1 MKDTALPEEWE
12 ILRRWLP
19 EDLNHRARQT
29 GFMQRARG
37 LQDAECWLR
46 LILMHV
52 AGGLSLQQTT
62 VRARELGLAQ
72 VTSVALFKRLRKAE
86 GWLAGLTHHL
96 ITEHQRLFG
105 AENAMGVPYR
115 MRIIDATDIQEPGD
129 TGTSLRVHYSLRL
142 PELTCDHY
150 ELTDKRGGEKLGRF
164 AFRAGELVL
173 ADRGYSH
180 RAGVAAVLEAK
191 AEVLLRWNPATFP
204 VQGLAGDPWNLLSQ
218 LGRLGIGEVGHWPV
232 SFFFAGKRY
241 GLRLCARRKSR
252 TQAERARRK
261 ALRKAARNQSGTP
274 DAQSLELTEYVL
286 VLTSMPQATL
296 SAAQA
301 LELYRVRWQIELVFK
316 RLKSLLAFGHVPK
329 SSDQSAKSWIQA
341 KILTSLLIERVALCG
356 RFFSPWGHAG

>member
-1 MKDTALPEEWE
+1 MNDIAVPEEWE

-19 EDLNHRARQT
+19 DDLNQRARET

-37 LQDAECWLR
+37 LQNAECWLR

-52 AGGLSLQQTT
+52 AGGLLLQQTA

-72 VTSVALFKRLRKAE
+72 ITSVALFKRLRKAE
-86 GWLAGLTHHL
+86 RWLADVTRHMLA
-96 ITEHQRLFG
+96 EHQQLLG
-105 AENAMGVPYR
+105 AQSRIKVPYR
-115 MRIIDATDIQEPGD
+115 MRIVDATDIQEPGD

-150 ELTDKRGGEKLGRF
+150 ELTDAGGGEKLGRF
-164 AFRAGELVL
+164 VFHPGELVL

-180 RAGVAAVLEAK
+180 RAGVATVLVAK

-204 VQGLAGDPWNLLSQ
+204 VEGPQGEPWALLS
-218 LGRLGIGEVGHWPV
+218 RLRPLRVKEVGHWRV
-232 SFFFAGKRY
+232 SFVFGGQRY

-274 DAQSLELTEYVL
+274 DARSLELTQYVL
-286 VLTSMPQATL
+286 VLTSVPEAAL
-296 SAAQA
+296 SATMV
-301 LELYRVRWQIELVFK
+301 LELYRLRWQIELAFK

-329 SSDQSAKSWIQA
+329 TSDQSAKSWMQA
-341 KILTSLLIERVALCG
+341 KILTSLMIERVALCG
-356 RFFSPWGHAG
+356 RFFSPWGYDE

>member
-1 MKDTALPEEWE
+1 MNDMAMPEEWE

-19 EDLNHRARQT
+19 ADLSRRARET

-52 AGGLSLQQTT
+52 AGGLSLQQTV

-86 GWLAGLTHHL
+86 RWLVDLTRYML
-96 ITEHQRLFG
+96 ADHQRLFG
-105 AENAMGVPYR
+105 APTRMRVPYR
-115 MRIIDATDIQEPGD
+115 LRIIDATDIQEPGD

-150 ELTDKRGGEKLGRF
+150 ELTDAGGGEKLGRF
-164 AFRAGELVL
+164 VFHPGELVL

-180 RAGVAAVLEAK
+180 RAGVAVVLAAK
-191 AEVLLRWNPATFP
+191 AEALFRWNPGTFP
-204 VQGLAGDPWNLLSQ
+204 VEGRRGEPWELLSRLRK
-218 LGRLGIGEVGHWPV
+218 LGTREVGHWRV
-232 SFFFAGKRY
+232 SFVFGGKRY

-252 TQAERARRK
+252 TQAEGARRK

-274 DAQSLELTEYVL
+274 DARSLELTEYVL
-286 VLTSMPQATL
+286 VLTSVPEAAL
-296 SAAQA
+296 SAALV
-301 LELYRVRWQIELVFK
+301 LELYRLRWQIELAFK

-329 SSDQSAKSWIQA
+329 SSDQSAKSWMQA
-341 KILTSLLIERVALCG
+341 KVLTSLMIERVALCG
-356 RFFSPWGHAG
+356 RFFSPWGYDR